1 MVFYLPFLKLQQ
13 ALNVGGHYENIT
25 HLSFC
30 VGTSS
35 PVLTVWHFFLSVLI
49 NRFYI
54 KVTDGL

>member
-35 PVLTVWHFFLSVLI
+35 PVLLYGTLPVLI

-54 KVTDGL
+54 EVTDGL